1 MNAVEEFLQFKNS
14 GSLVKESINRGLDVY
29 QKLES
34 VSSSS
39 LFMLNE
45 ENFNFDFRDSNGI
58 ARAEIIRYFDLF
70 IDEGIIGKALQ
81 STKTYIDSAGDY
93 DFFDKPFCIIP
104 MVSTSGLVGIII
116 IIFKEMP
123 VDSILFRVFSMFANL
138 LATYIR
144 NAGLVNQ
151 MYNTK
156 EFFEQEV
163 AARTIHL
170 EQKKR
175 ELNAIFESVHT
186 GILVIDDKTNR
197 ITKINDTAKDLI
209 KAKENDIIDTEYL
222 EYLDF
227 KDIHNSTDID
237 DIKLEKN
244 YESVLHCKD
253 GTNVPIIRT
262 TSLINLG
269 RQLYRIETFLDISKL
284 KEAEKALMNSNELLE
299 LKVQERTEDLLVLVH
314 KLKEQIAVRKKAEEE
329 VRKMLE
335 KEKELSELKTR
346 FVSMVSHEFRTPLT
360 VIRSSAQLLKKYDD
374 KLHEEDKKDYLDK
387 MIKTVDYMKE
397 LIENVIFIG
406 QSESESINI
415 RASEID
421 VREFFREI
429 SKDVKLTHDPDRDI
443 KITFDGDRK
452 KAEFDSK
459 IIRNIFVNILA
470 NAMKYSSPETE
481 IDVDIALNEKGLYFT
496 VIDRGIGIT
505 EDEQEKIFELFYRGK
520 NVGSISGTGLGL
532 AVVATSL
539 KKLNG
544 NIEISSKLQKGSK
557 FKVFIP
563 LKKRFS

>member
-1 MNAVEEFLQFKNS
+1 MNAVEEFLRFKNS
-14 GSLVKESINRGLDVY
+14 NSLVKESINRGLDVY
-29 QKLES
+29 QKLGS
-34 VSSSS
+34 VSSTS

-70 IDEGIIGKALQ
+70 IEEGIIGSALQ
-81 STKTYIDSAGDY
+81 STRPYVEDANKY
-93 DFFDKPFCIIP
+93 DFFDNPFCIIP
-104 MVSTSGLVGIII
+104 MVSPSGLVGIII
-116 IIFKEMP
+116 IIFNEIP
-123 VDSILFRVFSMFANL
+123 SDAILFRVFSMFANL

-186 GILVIDDKTNR
+186 GILVIDDQTNR

-209 KAKENDIIDTEYL
+209 KAEENEIIDSEYL
-222 EYLDF
+222 EFLDF
-227 KDIHNSTDID
+227 KDIHNSTDIN

-244 YESVLHCKD
+244 YESVLHCKN
-253 GTNVPIIRT
+253 GTDIPIIRT
-262 TSLINLG
+262 TSLINMG
-269 RQLYRIETFLDISKL
+269 RSLYRIETFLDISKL
-284 KEAEKALMNSNELLE
+284 KDAEKALMNSNELLE

-360 VIRSSAQLLKKYDD
+360 VIRSSAQLLKKYND

-406 QSESESINI
+406 QSEGDRLNI

-421 VREFFREI
+421 VSEFFREI
-429 SKDVKLTHDPDRDI
+429 TKDVKLTHDQDR
-443 KITFDGDRK
+443 KINISFDGDRR

-459 IIRNIFVNILA
+459 IIRNIFVNILS
-470 NAMKYSSPETE
+470 NAMKYSNPSTPIDIE
-481 IDVDIALNEKGLYFT
+481 IVLNEKGLYFS
-496 VIDRGIGIT
+496 VIDNGIGIS
-505 EDEQEKIFELFYRGK
+505 EEEQEKIFDLFYRGK

-532 AVVATSL
+532 AVVTTSL

-563 LKKRFS
+563 LKKRFA